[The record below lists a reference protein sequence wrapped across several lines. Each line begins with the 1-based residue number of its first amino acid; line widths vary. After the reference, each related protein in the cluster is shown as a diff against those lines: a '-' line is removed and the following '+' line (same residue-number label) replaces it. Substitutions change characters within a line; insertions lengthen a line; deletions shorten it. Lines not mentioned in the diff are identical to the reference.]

1 MSLNNLSVIGAGTM
15 GRGIASV
22 AALAGYVVTLHDVS
36 QDKLY
41 RSLSVIE
48 QTFQDGVRRGNLTSE
63 QVGAAVERISLTTEL
78 EMVAQSDIVIEA
90 ILENI
95 EQKIKLFKDLDH
107 ICRPRAVLASNT
119 SALSITELG
128 AATSRPEQVVGMHF
142 FNPVHRMKLVEIVR
156 GVATSDETC
165 RFADQVAARM
175 GKETVTVNESPGFI
189 TTRLNVLLGNE
200 AMNMLA
206 EGVSTAG
213 EIDKAARLG
222 LNHPMGP
229 LELADLV
236 GLDVRLK
243 ILEYLH
249 QSLGEKFRPSPL
261 LVKLVKAGRLGRKT
275 GHGFYLYPVEGG
287 R

>member
-1 MSLNNLSVIGAGTM
+1 M

-22 AALAGYVVTLHDVS
+22 AALAGYVVTVHEVS
-36 QDKLY
+36 QDTLY
-41 RSLSVIE
+41 RSLSAIE
-48 QTFQDGVRRGNLTSE
+48 QTFQASVRKGNLTPDE
-63 QVGAAVERISLTTEL
+63 MANALERLSLTTDL
-78 EMVAQSDIVIEA
+78 AVVDQSDIVIEA
-90 ILENI
+90 IPEDIQL
-95 EQKIKLFKDLDH
+95 KIKLFKELDR
-107 ICRPRAVLASNT
+107 ICHPKAVFASNT

-142 FNPVHRMKLVEIVR
+142 FNPVHRMKLVEIVQ
-156 GVATSDETC
+156 GLATSDATC
-165 RFADQVAARM
+165 QFAERVAVRM
-175 GKETVTVNESPGFI
+175 GKETVIVNESPGFI
-189 TTRLNVLLGNE
+189 TTRLNAMLGNE
-200 AMNMLA
+200 AMYMLM
-206 EGVSTAG
+206 EGVATAE
-213 EIDKAARLG
+213 EIDKAAKLG

-249 QSLGEKFRPSPL
+249 QTLGEKFRPCPL

-275 GHGFYLYPVEGG
+275 GHGVYRYPREGE

>member
-1 MSLNNLSVIGAGTM
+1 MQIHKLSVIGAGTM

-22 AALAGYVVTLHDVS
+22 AALAGYVVTVHEVS
-36 QDKLY
+36 QDTLY
-41 RSLSVIE
+41 RSLSAIE
-48 QTFQDGVRRGNLTSE
+48 QTFQASVRKGNLTLDE
-63 QVGAAVERISLTTEL
+63 MANALERLSLTTDL
-78 EMVAQSDIVIEA
+78 AVVDQSDIVIEA
-90 ILENI
+90 IPEDIQL
-95 EQKIKLFKDLDH
+95 KIKLFKELDR
-107 ICRPRAVLASNT
+107 ICHPKAVFASNT

-142 FNPVHRMKLVEIVR
+142 FNPVHRMKLVEIVQ
-156 GVATSDETC
+156 GLATSDATC
-165 RFADQVAARM
+165 QFAERVAVRM
-175 GKETVTVNESPGFI
+175 GKETVIVNESPGFI
-189 TTRLNVLLGNE
+189 TTRLNAMLGNE
-200 AMNMLA
+200 AMYMLM
-206 EGVSTAG
+206 EGVATAE
-213 EIDKAARLG
+213 EIDKAAKLG

-249 QSLGEKFRPSPL
+249 QTLGEKFRPCPL

-275 GHGFYLYPVEGG
+275 GHGVYRYPREGE

>member
-1 MSLNNLSVIGAGTM
+1 MQIHKLSVIGAGTM

-22 AALAGYVVTLHDVS
+22 AALAGYVVTVHEVS
-36 QDKLY
+36 QDTLY
-41 RSLSVIE
+41 RSLSAIE
-48 QTFQDGVRRGNLTSE
+48 QTFQASVRKGNLTPDE
-63 QVGAAVERISLTTEL
+63 MANALERLSLTTDL
-78 EMVAQSDIVIEA
+78 AVVDQSDIVIEA
-90 ILENI
+90 IPEDIQL
-95 EQKIKLFKDLDH
+95 KIKLFKELDR
-107 ICRPRAVLASNT
+107 ICHPKTVFASNT

-142 FNPVHRMKLVEIVR
+142 FNPVHRMKLVEIVQ
-156 GVATSDETC
+156 GLATSDATC
-165 RFADQVAARM
+165 QFAERVAVRM
-175 GKETVTVNESPGFI
+175 GKETVIVNESPGFI
-189 TTRLNVLLGNE
+189 TTRLNAMLGNE
-200 AMNMLA
+200 AMYMLM
-206 EGVSTAG
+206 EGVATAE
-213 EIDKAARLG
+213 EIDKAAKLG

-249 QSLGEKFRPSPL
+249 QTLGEKFRPCPL

-275 GHGFYLYPVEGG
+275 GHGVYRYPREGE

>member
-1 MSLNNLSVIGAGTM
+1 MQIHKLSVIGAGTM

-22 AALAGYVVTLHDVS
+22 AALAGYVVTVHEVS
-36 QDKLY
+36 QDTLY
-41 RSLSVIE
+41 RSLSAIE
-48 QTFQDGVRRGNLTSE
+48 QTFQASVRKGNLTLDE
-63 QVGAAVERISLTTEL
+63 MANALERLSLTTDL
-78 EMVAQSDIVIEA
+78 AVVDQSDIVIEA
-90 ILENI
+90 IPEDI
-95 EQKIKLFKDLDH
+95 ELKIKLFKELDR
-107 ICRPRAVLASNT
+107 ICHPKAVFASNT

-156 GVATSDETC
+156 GMATSDATC
-165 RFADQVAARM
+165 QFAERVAVRM
-175 GKETVTVNESPGFI
+175 GKETVIVNESPGFI
-189 TTRLNVLLGNE
+189 TTRLNAMLGNE
-200 AMNMLA
+200 AMYMLM
-206 EGVSTAG
+206 EGVATAE
-213 EIDKAARLG
+213 EIDKAAKLG

-249 QSLGEKFRPSPL
+249 QTLGEKFRPCPL

-275 GHGFYLYPVEGG
+275 GHGVYRYPREGE